1 MGVGVVIRNHLG
13 IVLASVSKKMAHPS
27 LVEVLEC
34 LAAVHALQLASDC
47 GFSFVILEDDSEIV
61 DNILR
66 CEEVSFTSFG
76 HLIVEPKT
84 LAETFY
90 EIIFSHT
97 QRQCNSIV
105 HNLFKLAIYVSSFI
119 VWMEGVHPHLNSVTL
134 AKNIG

>member
-1 MGVGVVIRNHLG
+1 MVLYYLGEVGVWVVIRNHLG
-13 IVLASVSKKMAHPS
+13 LVLTSMSKKMALPS
-27 LVEVLEC
+27 LVEVVEC
-34 LAAVHALQLASDC
+34 LVAVHALRLASDC
-47 GFSFVILEDDSEIV
+47 GFSFVILEDDSKIV

-97 QRQCNSIV
+97 
-105 HNLFKLAIYVSSFI
+105 HAKHVSNFI
-119 VWMEGVHPHLNSVTL
+119 VWVEDVPSHLNSVTL
-134 AKNIG
+134 ANNIS